1 MTPVKIYITLVF
13 LFCVFSITAQDDLE
27 ALLMSEMDEEVEYEF
42 GTFISS
48 NVLNNHST
56 EMINKNGIGFRISHK
71 FGSLK
76 SGPAAF
82 YGFDNA
88 ISLFEVNYAPSDWW
102 NIGLSRSTVNESMN
116 AYTKFRI
123 VRQSAGAKVMPVS
136 VAMLLVA
143 NCTTAQFEDENRNK
157 QFAERLDYT
166 SQLLIARKF
175 SKKFSA
181 QLTPTYIH
189 RNLVKTKADLNDLVA
204 LGFGATYKI
213 KQHFSINAEY
223 FWVQKHNTPATEYYN
238 PLSVGVCYQ
247 TSRHA
252 FELFVTNS
260 NGITEKQFLSNTT
273 NDFLKGDVRIG
284 FNIAT
289 VFTLKSK
296 K

>member
-1 MTPVKIYITLVF
+1 MTPVKILISLF
-13 LFCVFSITAQDDLE
+13 LIISVCSISAQDDLE
-27 ALLMSEMDEEVEYEF
+27 ALLMNEMGEEVEYEF
-42 GTFISS
+42 GTFISN

-56 EMINKNGIGFRISHK
+56 EMTNKNGIGFRISHK

-88 ISLFEVNYAPSDWW
+88 ISLFEVNYAPVDWW
-102 NIGLSRSTVNESMN
+102 NIGLGRSTVNESMN

-123 VRQSAGAKVMPVS
+123 ARQSTGAKVMPVS

-143 NCTTAQFEDENRNK
+143 NCVTTQFEDENRNN
-157 QFAERLDYT
+157 QLAERFDYT

-175 SKKFSA
+175 GKNFSA

-189 RNLVKTKADLNDLVA
+189 RNLVKTKAELNDLVA

-213 KQHFSINAEY
+213 KQHFSVNAEY
-223 FWVQKHNTPATEYYN
+223 FWVQKHNTPSTEYFN

-260 NGITEKQFLSNTT
+260 NGITETQFLANTT